1 MDNSAAHTSADR
13 RTPREKTTSLAPETR
28 TLTFSGPGA
37 QLQYA
42 ILMALFHVALNRS
55 LFGIFAR
62 GLGRIF
68 PADNSALIGI
78 DGAPPFRVSLNDGY
92 WTRFAL
98 WHQTYEPEIA
108 RLLAAAAPL
117 SDLFCD
123 LGANKGYWTLRASTR
138 FKQIIAVEAAAKTFS
153 TLKANVGH
161 LPNVALERAAIHA
174 QSGQRMTFV
183 NVANSHASS
192 RLLNGGAAGE
202 DNTTET
208 VYTRSIDDLVPAG
221 QPALIKLDV
230 EGAELSAFAGA
241 TRALRDGA
249 VIIYEEHGSDP
260 TCAVTRHLLEQ
271 PNLQVYCYEDALLRL
286 NSVAAV
292 RALKTDRYKGY
303 NLLAARADSPLLR
316 GIVQSSPYTDT

>member
-1 MDNSAAHTSADR
+1 MSDSAAQTSSNR
-13 RTPREKTTSLAPETR
+13 RASQEKTASAAPEIR

-37 QLQYA
+37 RLQYA
-42 ILMALFHVALNRS
+42 ILMALFHVAFNRS

-62 GLGRIF
+62 GLGRVF
-68 PADNSALIGI
+68 PADNAALIGI

-98 WHQTYEPEIA
+98 WHPTYEPEIA
-108 RLLAAAAPL
+108 RLMAAAAPFC
-117 SDLFCD
+117 DHFCD
-123 LGANKGYWTLRASTR
+123 LGANKGYWTLRASAL
-138 FKQIIAVEAAAKTFS
+138 FKRIIAVEAAAETFEA
-153 TLKANVGH
+153 LKANAGH
-161 LPNVALERAAIHA
+161 LPNVTLERAAIHA

-192 RLLNGGAAGE
+192 RLLTGGAPGAH
-202 DNTTET
+202 NTTEI

-249 VIIYEEHGSDP
+249 VIIYEEHGNDP

-271 PNLQVYCYEDALLRL
+271 PDLRVYSCEDTFQRL
-286 NSVAAV
+286 TSVAAV

-303 NLLAARADSPLLR
+303 NLFAAKADSPLLNS
-316 GIVQSSPYTDT
+316 IVQVSPHSAN